1 MNKLN
6 SMSRRF
12 VRAAGVAF
20 ALATMAFG
28 IIAPQAHA
36 QKTTT
41 TTIRNSEASFDT
53 QVRNAE
59 VLYVEGND
67 LVLRLEDGKVEHLV
81 VPDSDKFTINGSDV
95 SVHELTPGTK
105 LTQTI
110 TTSTA
115 PRYVTTVD
123 TIKGRVWH
131 VNAHSSLVILTLPDG
146 TNHPYTIASHAKVT
160 VGGQPKTVYD
170 IRKGMTLEATTITD
184 DTQTVVE
191 RNESVVGYAP
201 ASPAT
206 PREVGILLIVPR
218 AQVVAADSS
227 PVMVASDE
235 QPASTL
241 PATGSSLPLIGLL
254 GGLALAGSFGM
265 GAIRKAVRA

>member
-1 MNKLN
+1 MRTN
-6 SMSRRF
+6 SMSRKF
-12 VRAAGVAF
+12 VRAAGVAL
-20 ALATMAFG
+20 ALTTMAFG
-28 IIAPQAHA
+28 LIPPQALA
-36 QKTTT
+36 QKATTT
-41 TTIRNSEASFDT
+41 TVRNGEASFDT

-59 VLYVEGND
+59 VVYVEGND

-81 VPDSDKFTINGSDV
+81 VPDSDTFTINGSDV
-95 SVHELTPGTK
+95 LVRELAPGTK

-123 TIKGRVWH
+123 TIKGKVWH
-131 VNAHSSLVILTLPDG
+131 VNAHRSLVILTLPDG

-160 VGGQPKTVYD
+160 VGGEPKTVYD

-184 DTQTVVE
+184 DTEAVVE
-191 RNESVVGYAP
+191 RNKSVVGQAP
-201 ASPAT
+201 APPAT
-206 PREVGILLIVPR
+206 PREVGVLLIVPR
-218 AQVVAADSS
+218 APIAAAVSS
-227 PVMVASDE
+227 PVMVASNE

-241 PATGSSLPLIGLL
+241 PATGSSVPLIGLL